1 MEAAPCAGAG
11 SAVSSLQAV
20 VRELRWS
27 AARTSAARYLVHAL
41 VASTGWVFVVLI
53 VSRLVPVEQS
63 LRVAALGVPAVLV
76 AVAVAWFA
84 ARPSPLRLM
93 RTADLRL
100 ELKERLSTAWER
112 RLADGPMDGALRR
125 DALEHA
131 ARVRLAR
138 AYPVGLRRQEVLL
151 TAALLVAAFG
161 LLVLPNPMDQVL
173 AQRHADQAA
182 QARAANAITQTQKK
196 LAAAPSTA
204 PVDQQVQRILQDAK
218 QKIAAA
224 PDPKSALQ
232 NITPAEQQL
241 LQLSDP
247 GTPARV
253 TTAQNLANS
262 LSATSAGRAASQ
274 AISASPSQ
282 GAQSLRQLAS
292 DLQSLSPEDRAQ
304 LAQALAQAAQQA
316 KDPQMAASLQKAAS
330 ALGKGDIVAAGAAL
344 DEVSGQ
350 LDSLQQQE
358 SNDQEIAAA
367 INGLEASRQ
376 QLASQADRDSGAAS
390 QAQASA
396 GGSAGAGGS
405 GNGNG
410 SGNTPGASGSGS
422 GNGSGGGGSGGTGGQ
437 GSSGSGAG
445 SGTAATSTERLYVPA
460 PPVPGQPQNDPTP
473 LGPGQDVTLTPY
485 TQVIQ
490 AYEQVAL
497 DAANQSL
504 IPGSE
509 SDLIRQYFSS
519 LGEQGAGR

>member
-1 MEAAPCAGAG
+1 M
-11 SAVSSLQAV
+11 SSLQAI

-41 VASTGWVFVVLI
+41 VAATGWIFVVLI

-63 LRVAALGVPAVLV
+63 LRIAALGVPAMLA

-100 ELKERLSTAWER
+100 GLKERLSTAWER

-182 QARAANAITQTQKK
+182 QARAANTITQTQKK

-204 PVDQQVQRILQDAK
+204 PVDQQVQRILQDTK

-232 NITPAEQQL
+232 NITPAEHQL

-262 LSATSAGRAASQ
+262 LSATTAGRAASQ
-274 AISASPSQ
+274 AINASPSQ

-292 DLQSLSPEDRAQ
+292 DLQSLSPQDRAQ

-376 QLASQADRDSGAAS
+376 QLASQADRDSGSPS

-396 GGSAGAGGS
+396 SGSAGAGGGGNGNGSGNTSGS

-410 SGNTPGASGSGS
+410 SGS
-422 GNGSGGGGSGGTGGQ
+422 GSGGGGSGGTGGQ

-445 SGTAATSTERLYVPA
+445 SGTAAATTERLYVPA

-485 TQVIQ
+485 MQVIQ

-497 DAANQSL
+497 DATNQSL